1 MTLSAIK
8 NTIGSTPAGPP
19 ACQHAPAIL
28 RGRGR
33 MIGSLDRWRDK
44 TDGRGGASGVR
55 AGTEVLRLVYLE
67 HRAVLWVCIGY
78 IGVGGALLRMLH
90 RPWPIELTD
99 HVFATVWMTAST
111 LWLLWRWVQS
121 PRRLRSAL
129 IAPRVCGAALVA
141 LLAVPTQIT
150 FQSLKQSIGPVIGFH
165 GDRWLSEL
173 SVGTHQRMASQ
184 WFAPFLD
191 HPPLLR
197 ALDFIYVVWFP
208 AMIAFALWCSWTDDR
223 VLRQRAITAFLL
235 IWVIAGTLVAAALSS
250 AGPVYYGAVV
260 RGPNPY
266 AALVTKLDAMNSN
279 HIVLISRASEKTL
292 WTLYRNNTWFPF
304 GGISAMP
311 SLHVGIAT
319 LYALIA
325 WRRSRAGAA
334 LLAAFVASIWIGS
347 VTLGWHYPL
356 DGYAGAALA
365 GLCWWLAG
373 RLQTEKEITAAI
385 EVQALIHAAR

>member
-1 MTLSAIK
+1 MTHFVNVKVPGVSADGLNVPPSRIANRPPSAFPSRRGERAEVAGERDFQRDKSLFMGRIRKTPGTPAAAYRRRNWRRPCLGGMTLSAIK

-150 FQSLKQSIGPVIGFH
+150 FQSLK
-165 GDRWLSEL
+165 
-173 SVGTHQRMASQ
+173 
-184 WFAPFLD
+184 
-191 HPPLLR
+191 
-197 ALDFIYVVWFP
+197 
-208 AMIAFALWCSWTDDR
+208 
-223 VLRQRAITAFLL
+223 
-235 IWVIAGTLVAAALSS
+235 
-250 AGPVYYGAVV
+250 
-260 RGPNPY
+260 
-266 AALVTKLDAMNSN
+266 
-279 HIVLISRASEKTL
+279 
-292 WTLYRNNTWFPF
+292 
-304 GGISAMP
+304 
-311 SLHVGIAT
+311 
-319 LYALIA
+319 
-325 WRRSRAGAA
+325 
-334 LLAAFVASIWIGS
+334 
-347 VTLGWHYPL
+347 
-356 DGYAGAALA
+356 
-365 GLCWWLAG
+365 
-373 RLQTEKEITAAI
+373 
-385 EVQALIHAAR
+385 